1 MSDSHARLVQELT
14 PVVAAAGA
22 ELEELAVSKAGRRSV
37 VRVVIDGDAGVT
49 LDDVATVSRA
59 LSEAL
64 DELDAREPALL
75 AGAYVLEVSSPGVDR
90 PLTAPRHWRRNLS
103 RLVTVHLA
111 DGTSVTGRV
120 LRADEDAATG
130 ALVLEIDGAER
141 SLAYAEIVRGQ
152 IQVEFNRPGAALD
165 EAAAED
171 DDADDADDADEIDPD
186 DDTDPLTDDE
196 DLA

>member
-22 ELEELAVSKAGRRSV
+22 DLEELAVSKAGRRSV
-37 VRVVIDGDAGVT
+37 VRVVIDGDNGVT
-49 LDDVATVSRA
+49 LDDVAAVSRA

-171 DDADDADDADEIDPD
+171 DDADDADDADEIDAD

>member
-22 ELEELAVSKAGRRSV
+22 DLEELAVSKAGRRSV
-37 VRVVIDGDAGVT
+37 VRVVIDADAGVT
-49 LDDVATVSRA
+49 LDDVAAVSRA

-90 PLTAPRHWRRNLS
+90 PLTAPQHWRRNLG
-103 RLVTVHLA
+103 RLVTVHRTDA
-111 DGTSVTGRV
+111 EPVTGRV
-120 LRADEDAATG
+120 LRADDEPTG
-130 ALVLEIDGAER
+130 ALVLDVDGAEQ
-141 SLAYAEIVRGQ
+141 SLPYGEVVRGQ
-152 IQVEFNRPGAALD
+152 IQVEFNRPGAAPD
-165 EAAAED
+165 EAAADGDDIDED
-171 DDADDADDADEIDPD
+171 DTED

>member
-90 PLTAPRHWRRNLS
+90 PLTAPRHWRRS
-103 RLVTVHLA
+103 TGRLATAHLT
-111 DGTSVTGRV
+111 DGSSVTGRV
-120 LRADEDAATG
+120 LRAEDAEDG
-130 ALVLEIDGAER
+130 GLVLEVDGVER
-141 SLAYAEIVRGQ
+141 ALTYGEVVRGQ
-152 IQVEFNRPGAALD
+152 IQVEFNRPTGT
-165 EAAAED
+165 EAEPM
-171 DDADDADDADEIDPD
+171 DEIDDDEIDED

>member
-22 ELEELAVSKAGRRSV
+22 DLEELAVSKAGRRSV

-49 LDDVATVSRA
+49 LDDVAAVSRA

-90 PLTAPRHWRRNLS
+90 PITAPRHWRRS
-103 RLVTVHLA
+103 AGRLVTAHLT
-111 DGTSVTGRV
+111 DDSSLTGRV
-120 LRADEDAATG
+120 LRADDAEDG
-130 ALVLEIDGAER
+130 GLVLEVDGAER
-141 SLAYAEIVRGQ
+141 ALAYGEVVRGQ
-152 IQVEFNRPGAALD
+152 IQVEFNRPTGA
-165 EAAAED
+165 EP
-171 DDADDADDADEIDPD
+171 ADDENDENDDENDEIDED

>member
-22 ELEELAVSKAGRRSV
+22 DLEELAVSKAGRRSV
-37 VRVVIDGDAGVT
+37 VRVVIDGDNGVT
-49 LDDVATVSRA
+49 LDDVAAVSRA

>member
-22 ELEELAVSKAGRRSV
+22 DLEELAVSKAGRRSV
-37 VRVVIDGDAGVT
+37 VRVVIDGDNGVT
-49 LDDVATVSRA
+49 LDDVAAVSRA

-90 PLTAPRHWRRNLS
+90 PLTAPRHWRRS
-103 RLVTVHLA
+103 IGRLVTVHLA

-171 DDADDADDADEIDPD
+171 DDADDADDADEIDAD